1 MSHGDT
7 GSFNLPGL
15 SGPSGPSDSVGPAG
29 PAERPDLS
37 TVSVIT
43 DLAGLADLADPRE
56 LERRLD
62 GLAGI
67 AEARHKDY
75 LRATAELAEISA
87 FLELAPKAEALLEK
101 LSQSLFG
108 ELLDEIE
115 ANLTQAI
122 REILSQDRVVK
133 SDRETKGGRLHVS
146 FRIENQGQVE
156 DILVGQGGSVCNIL
170 SVSLRLIALSQLDPT
185 RHRPFLVLDEQDCW
199 LKPELVPTFMK
210 LIRTIAERLGLQ
222 VLVIS
227 HHPLDLFATQA
238 EIIYGL
244 APCRDNGVSLTRL
257 KGGTA
262 EAAQDG

>member
-15 SGPSGPSDSVGPAG
+15 SGRSGPSDSAGPTG
-29 PAERPDLS
+29 PAERTELAA
-37 TVSVIT
+37 VSV
-43 DLAGLADLADPRE
+43 LADLADLADPRE

-67 AEARHKDY
+67 AEARHKDC

-122 REILSQDRVVK
+122 REILGQDRVVK

-146 FRIENQGQVE
+146 FRIENQGQIE

-170 SVSLRLIALSQLDPT
+170 SVSLRLIALSQLDPA

-238 EIIYGL
+238 ETIYGL
-244 APCRDNGVSLTRL
+244 APCRDNGVRLTRL